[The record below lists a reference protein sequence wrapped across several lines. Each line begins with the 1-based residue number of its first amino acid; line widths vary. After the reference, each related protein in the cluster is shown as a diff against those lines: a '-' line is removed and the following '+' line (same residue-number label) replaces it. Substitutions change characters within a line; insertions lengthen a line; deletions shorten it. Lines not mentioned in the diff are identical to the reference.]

1 MTKFEKRGILVPVV
15 TADADGRRPDG
26 EPYLGWDGY
35 SSKAWEQMI
44 PFERRQRILEILRE
58 QPGTK
63 VTELAEILE
72 VSEGT
77 IRNDLR
83 ALQDA
88 GQLTRV
94 RGGAVVRD
102 NHHFI
107 SPAFAGR
114 AEVNSDAKKRIA
126 RWAAEMVEDG
136 DAVLLDSSTTVFH
149 IGPFLQDR
157 SNLTVITNGIEV
169 AFALAQNPS
178 HTIILIGGIL
188 RPERALVV
196 GHLGEQI
203 LQNLHIKTAFVSCS
217 GFSIETGLTQV
228 DIQEAQLKRRMIE
241 SADRVVALIDSTKFG
256 KVDLT
261 PFATVEQI
269 SHILT
274 DSDLAARHI
283 DDIRQT
289 CANLTV
295 CGENT
300 TSTYTPCSQEIPHYK
315 IGFANLGEN
324 MPFAVDVRRGL
335 EQAAQ
340 QVSNIDLILADNQL
354 DGEVALHV
362 ADRLIAEG
370 VDLAIEYQIDEKVGG
385 LLMAKFN
392 RANIPVIAVDIPLVG
407 ATYFGVDHYRAGHM
421 AGVALGRWLVENWDG
436 TFDQLIILDEKRPGA
451 LPATRI
457 QGQLDGLQEVI
468 GGVPASQILY
478 LDSGN
483 TTEISQANML
493 QALQELPEAQRLA
506 VISFNDDAAYGAIC
520 AARELG
526 RESDVVI
533 VGQGADRI
541 VRKEIR
547 HPESR
552 LVGST
557 AYWPEKYGEKLIA
570 VALKLL
576 NGEVVPPAVY
586 NEHIFIT
593 QENIDEYYPDSR
605 DSTVPEALST
615 AEER

>member
-1 MTKFEKRGILVPVV
+1 V
-15 TADADGRRPDG
+15 
-26 EPYLGWDGY
+26 LG
-35 SSKAWEQMI
+35 
-44 PFERRQRILEILRE
+44 LLRE
-58 QPGTK
+58 RAGIRVP
-63 VTELAEILE
+63 ELAELLD

-83 ALQDA
+83 ALEEA
-88 GQLTRV
+88 GELTRV

-102 NHHFI
+102 GHEFI
-107 SPAFAGR
+107 SPAFATR
-114 AEVNSDAKKRIA
+114 ARVNTAAKKRIA
-126 RWAAEMVEDG
+126 RWAADMVEDG
-136 DAVLLDSSTTVFH
+136 DSLLLDSSSTVFH
-149 IGPFLQDR
+149 IAPFLLDR
-157 SNLTVITNGIEV
+157 ANLTIITNGIEV
-169 AFALAQNPS
+169 AYALSENPT

-188 RPERALVV
+188 RPDRALLV
-196 GHLGEQI
+196 GYLGEKI
-203 LQNLHIKTAFVSCS
+203 LENLHIKTAFVSCS
-217 GFSIETGLTQV
+217 GFSVETGLTQV
-228 DIQEAQLKRRMIE
+228 DIQEAQLKSRMIE
-241 SADRVVALIDSTKFG
+241 SAERVVALIDSTKFG

-261 PFATVEQI
+261 PFATVEQV

-274 DSDLAARHI
+274 DSELDPHYI
-283 DDIRQT
+283 EEIRKT
-289 CANLTV
+289 CANLIV

-300 TSTYTPCSQEIPHYK
+300 TSTYSPCSEETPHYK

-340 QVSNIDLILADNQL
+340 DVSNIDLILADNQL
-354 DGEVALHV
+354 SGDVALRV
-362 ADRLIAEG
+362 ADRLITEE
-370 VDLAIEYQIDEKVGG
+370 VDLVIEYQIDEAVGG
-385 LLMAKFN
+385 LLIEKFK
-392 RANIPVIAVDIPLVG
+392 RANTPVIAVDIPLVG

-421 AGVALGRWLVENWDG
+421 AGVALGRWLVEHWNG
-436 TFDQLIILDEKRPGA
+436 TFDHLIILDEKRPGA

-468 GGVPASQILY
+468 GEVPSSQVLY

-493 QALQELPEAQRLA
+493 EALQELPGARRLA
-506 VISFNDDAAYGAIC
+506 VISFNDDAAFGAIC

-526 RESDVVI
+526 REGDVVI

-557 AYWPEKYGEKLIA
+557 AYWPEEYGKKLIQ
-570 VALKLL
+570 VATKIL
-576 NGEVVPPAVY
+576 NGEPVPPAVY

-593 QENIDEYYPDSR
+593 RENIDEYYPDSG
-605 DSTVPEALST
+605 DASIV
-615 AEER
+615 

>member
-1 MTKFEKRGILVPVV
+1 MTI
-15 TADADGRRPDG
+15 
-26 EPYLGWDGY
+26 
-35 SSKAWEQMI
+35 
-44 PFERRQRILEILRE
+44 FERRQRILDLLRRE
-58 QPGTK
+58 PGIR
-63 VTELAEILE
+63 VPELAELLD

-83 ALQDA
+83 ALEEA
-88 GQLTRV
+88 GEVTRV

-102 NHHFI
+102 GRDFI
-107 SPAFAGR
+107 SPAFSAR
-114 AEVNSDAKKRIA
+114 AEVNATTKKRIG
-126 RWAAEMVEDG
+126 RWAADMVEDG
-136 DAVLLDSSTTVFH
+136 DSVLLDSSSTVFH
-149 IGPFLQDR
+149 IAPFLLSR

-169 AFALAQNPS
+169 AYALAENPT

-188 RPERALVV
+188 RPDRALTV
-196 GHLGEQI
+196 GYLGEKI
-203 LQNLHIKTAFVSCS
+203 LENLHIKTAFVSCS
-217 GFSIETGLTQV
+217 GFSVERGLTQV
-228 DIQEAQLKRRMIE
+228 DIQEAQLKSRMIE
-241 SADRVVALIDSTKFG
+241 SAERVVALIDSTKFG

-261 PFATVEQI
+261 PFATVEQV

-274 DSDLAARHI
+274 DSELAPRYI
-283 DDIRQT
+283 DAIRQT
-289 CANLTV
+289 SANLTV

-300 TSTYTPCSQEIPHYK
+300 TSTYTPSSQEIPHYK

-340 QVSNIDLILADNQL
+340 DVSNIDLILADNQL
-354 DGEVALHV
+354 SGEVALRV

-370 VDLAIEYQIDEKVGG
+370 VDLAIEYQIDGKVGG
-385 LLMAKFN
+385 LLMDKFN

-421 AGVALGRWLVENWDG
+421 AGVALGRWLVEHWDG
-436 TFDQLIILDEKRPGA
+436 TFDHLIILEEKRPGA

-468 GGVPASQILY
+468 GEVPAAQTLY

-493 QALQELPEAQRLA
+493 HALQELPDARRLA
-506 VISFNDDAAYGAIC
+506 VISFNDDAAFGAIC

-526 RESDVVI
+526 REGDVVI

-541 VRKEIR
+541 LRKEIR

-557 AYWPEKYGEKLIA
+557 AYWPEKYGEKLIQ
-570 VALKLL
+570 VATKILD
-576 NGEVVPPAVY
+576 GEPVPPAVY

-593 QENIDEYYPDSR
+593 QDNVDEFYPES
-605 DSTVPEALST
+605 STTEGV
-615 AEER
+615 

>member
-1 MTKFEKRGILVPVV
+1 MTI
-15 TADADGRRPDG
+15 
-26 EPYLGWDGY
+26 
-35 SSKAWEQMI
+35 
-44 PFERRQRILEILRE
+44 FERRQRILDLLRR
-58 QPGTK
+58 QPGIR
-63 VTELAEILE
+63 VPELAMLLK

-83 ALQDA
+83 ALEKA
-88 GQLTRV
+88 GELTRV

-102 NHHFI
+102 RRDFI
-107 SPAFAGR
+107 SPAFSAR
-114 AEVNSDAKKRIA
+114 AEVNATTKKRIG
-126 RWAAEMVEDG
+126 RWAAGMVEDG
-136 DAVLLDSSTTVFH
+136 DSVLLDSSSTVFH
-149 IGPFLQDR
+149 IAPFLLGH

-169 AFALAQNPS
+169 AYALAENPT
-178 HTIILIGGIL
+178 HTIILIGGVL
-188 RPERALVV
+188 RPDRALTV
-196 GHLGEQI
+196 GYLGEKI
-203 LQNLHIKTAFVSCS
+203 LENLHIKTAFVSCS
-217 GFSIETGLTQV
+217 GFSVERGLTQV
-228 DIQEAQLKRRMIE
+228 DIQEAQLKSRMIE
-241 SADRVVALIDSTKFG
+241 SAERVVALIDSTKFG

-274 DSDLAARHI
+274 DSELAPRYI
-283 DDIRQT
+283 DAIRQT
-289 CANLTV
+289 GANLTI

-300 TSTYTPCSQEIPHYK
+300 TSTYTPSSQEIPHYK

-340 QVSNIDLILADNQL
+340 DVSNIDLILADNQL
-354 DGEVALHV
+354 SGEVALRV

-370 VDLAIEYQIDEKVGG
+370 VDLAIEYQISSRVGG
-385 LLMAKFN
+385 LLMDKFN

-421 AGVALGRWLVENWDG
+421 AGVALGRWLVEHWDG
-436 TFDQLIILDEKRPGA
+436 TFDYLVILEEKRPGA

-468 GGVPASQILY
+468 GEVPATQILY

-493 QALQELPEAQRLA
+493 QALQELPDAWRLA
-506 VISFNDDAAYGAIC
+506 VISFNDDAAFGAIC

-526 RESDVVI
+526 REGDVVI

-541 VRKEIR
+541 LRKEIR

-557 AYWPEKYGEKLIA
+557 AYWPEKYGEKLIQ
-570 VALKLL
+570 VATKIL
-576 NGEVVPPAVY
+576 NGEPVPPAVY

-593 QENIDEYYPDSR
+593 QDNVDEFYPES
-605 DSTVPEALST
+605 STTEGV
-615 AEER
+615 

>member
-1 MTKFEKRGILVPVV
+1 MTI
-15 TADADGRRPDG
+15 
-26 EPYLGWDGY
+26 
-35 SSKAWEQMI
+35 
-44 PFERRQRILEILRE
+44 FERRQRILDLLRR
-58 QPGTK
+58 QPGIR
-63 VTELAEILE
+63 VPELAMLLK

-83 ALQDA
+83 ALEKA
-88 GQLTRV
+88 GELTRV
-94 RGGAVVRD
+94 RGGAMVRD
-102 NHHFI
+102 RRDFI
-107 SPAFAGR
+107 SPAFSAR
-114 AEVNSDAKKRIA
+114 AEVNATTKKRIG
-126 RWAAEMVEDG
+126 RWAAGMVEDG
-136 DAVLLDSSTTVFH
+136 DSVLLDSSSTVFH
-149 IGPFLQDR
+149 IAPFLLGR

-169 AFALAQNPS
+169 AYALAENPT
-178 HTIILIGGIL
+178 HTIILIGGVL
-188 RPERALVV
+188 RPDRALTV
-196 GHLGEQI
+196 GYLGEKI
-203 LQNLHIKTAFVSCS
+203 LENLHIKTAFVSCS
-217 GFSIETGLTQV
+217 GFSVERGLTQV
-228 DIQEAQLKRRMIE
+228 DIQEAQLKSRMIE
-241 SADRVVALIDSTKFG
+241 SAERVVALIDSTKFG

-274 DSDLAARHI
+274 DSELAPRYI
-283 DDIRQT
+283 DAIRQT
-289 CANLTV
+289 CANLTI

-300 TSTYTPCSQEIPHYK
+300 TSTYTPSSQEIPHYK

-340 QVSNIDLILADNQL
+340 DVSNIDLILADNQL
-354 DGEVALHV
+354 SGEVALRV

-370 VDLAIEYQIDEKVGG
+370 VDLAIEYQISSRVGG
-385 LLMAKFN
+385 LLMDKFN

-421 AGVALGRWLVENWDG
+421 AGVALGRWLVEHWDG
-436 TFDQLIILDEKRPGA
+436 TFDYLVILEEKRPGA

-468 GGVPASQILY
+468 GEVPATQILY

-493 QALQELPEAQRLA
+493 QALQELPDARQLA
-506 VISFNDDAAYGAIC
+506 VISFNDDAAFGAIC

-526 RESDVVI
+526 REGDVVI

-541 VRKEIR
+541 LRKEIR

-557 AYWPEKYGEKLIA
+557 AYWPEKYGAKLIQ
-570 VALKLL
+570 VATKIL
-576 NGEVVPPAVY
+576 NGEPVPPAVY

-593 QENIDEYYPDSR
+593 QDNVDEFYPES
-605 DSTVPEALST
+605 STTEGV
-615 AEER
+615 

>member
-1 MTKFEKRGILVPVV
+1 ML
-15 TADADGRRPDG
+15 D
-26 EPYLGWDGY
+26 LL
-35 SSKAWEQMI
+35 
-44 PFERRQRILEILRE
+44 RRQSGIRV
-58 QPGTK
+58 P
-63 VTELAEILE
+63 ELAKLLK

-77 IRNDLR
+77 IRNDLQ
-83 ALQDA
+83 ALEEA
-88 GQLTRV
+88 GKVTRV

-102 NHHFI
+102 SRDFV
-107 SPAFAGR
+107 SPAFGAR
-114 AEVNSDAKKRIA
+114 TKVNATTKKRIG
-126 RWAAEMVEDG
+126 RWAADMVEDG
-136 DAVLLDSSTTVFH
+136 DSVLLDSSSTVFH
-149 IGPFLQDR
+149 IAPFLLDR

-169 AFALAQNPS
+169 AYALAENPT
-178 HTIILIGGIL
+178 HTIILIGGVL
-188 RPERALVV
+188 RPDRALTV
-196 GHLGEQI
+196 GYLGEKI
-203 LQNLHIKTAFVSCS
+203 LENLHIKTAFVSCS
-217 GFSIETGLTQV
+217 GFSVERGLTQV
-228 DIQEAQLKRRMIE
+228 DIEEAQLKSRMIE
-241 SADRVVALIDSTKFG
+241 SAERVVALIDSTKFG

-261 PFATVEQI
+261 PFAAVEQI

-274 DSDLAARHI
+274 DSELAPRYI
-283 DDIRQT
+283 DAIRQT

-300 TSTYTPCSQEIPHYK
+300 TSTYTPLSQQIPHYK

-324 MPFAVDVRRGL
+324 MWFAVDVRRGL

-340 QVSNIDLILADNQL
+340 NVSNIDLIVADNQL
-354 DGEVALHV
+354 SGEVALRV

-385 LLMAKFN
+385 LLMDKFN

-421 AGVALGRWLVENWDG
+421 AGVALGRWLIEHWDG
-436 TFDQLIILDEKRPGA
+436 TFDHLIILEEKRPGA

-468 GGVPASQILY
+468 GEVPASQVLY

-483 TTEISQANML
+483 TTEISQAHML
-493 QALQELPEAQRLA
+493 QTLQELPDARRLA
-506 VISFNDDAAYGAIC
+506 IISFNDDAAFGAIC

-526 RESDVVI
+526 REDDIVI

-557 AYWPEKYGEKLIA
+557 AYWPEKYGEKLIQ
-570 VALKLL
+570 VATKIL
-576 NGEVVPPAVY
+576 NGEPVPPAVY
-586 NEHIFIT
+586 NEHTFIT
-593 QENIDEYYPDSR
+593 QDNIDEFYPES
-605 DSTVPEALST
+605 STTEGV
-615 AEER
+615 